1 MLCFHVC
8 ITYSLFRFN
17 LSFKC
22 MHVVKCSA
30 GNAKLKRTID
40 DMTLKLVS
48 SYRIETQD
56 LFPFST
62 LCSTSCTLRVLVDV
76 SLLCPPVSLLVT

>member
-1 MLCFHVC
+1 
-8 ITYSLFRFN
+8 
-17 LSFKC
+17 

-48 SYRIETQD
+48 SYRIERQD

-62 LCSTSCTLRVLVDV
+62 THHVRCVFWLMSV
-76 SLLCPPVSLLVT
+76 SFALLSAYWSHSA